1 MLAHPAV
8 LTGRVL
14 PRSTVATV
22 LAVVGFAALTAVAAQ
37 VAIPLP
43 FTPVPI
49 TAQTLV
55 VLLSGAALGSRA
67 GASSQLLYVV
77 AGALGAPI
85 YAEGGGGWETATG
98 ATAGYLV
105 GFIAAAYAVGLLA
118 ERKQDRNFASSL
130 PAFLL
135 GSVVIY
141 TVGITWLMRFLEVD
155 LTRALELGFVP
166 FVIGDGIKLLIA
178 AGLTPVAWKLLGRDN

>member
-22 LAVVGFAALTAVAAQ
+22 IAVVGFAALTAVAAQ
-37 VAIPLP
+37 IAIPLP

-67 GASSQLLYVV
+67 GASSQLLYVF

-85 YAEGGGGWETATG
+85 YAEGVGGWEAATG

-105 GFIAAAYAVGLLA
+105 GFVVAAYVVGLLA
-118 ERKQDRNFASSL
+118 ERKLDRNFASSL

-135 GSVVIY
+135 GSVIIY
-141 TVGITWLMRFLEVD
+141 TLGISWLMTTLEVD
-155 LTRALELGFVP
+155 LARALELGFVP
-166 FVIGDGIKLLIA
+166 FVVGDGVKLLLA
-178 AGLTPVAWKLLGRDN
+178 AGLTPMAWKLLGTKS

>member
-22 LAVVGFAALTAVAAQ
+22 LAVVGFAALTAMAAQ
-37 VAIPLP
+37 IAIPLP

-49 TAQTLV
+49 TGQTLV

-67 GASSQLLYVV
+67 GASSQMLYVLV
-77 AGALGAPI
+77 GAVGAPI
-85 YAEGGGGWETATG
+85 YAEGAGGWEAATG

-105 GFIAAAYAVGLLA
+105 GFVAAAYVVGLLA
-118 ERKQDRNFASSL
+118 ERKQDRTFASSL

-135 GSVVIY
+135 GSVIIY
-141 TVGITWLMRFLEVD
+141 AIGITWLMRFLEVD
-155 LTRALELGFVP
+155 FAVALGLGFAP
-166 FVIGDGIKLLIA
+166 FVVGDLIKLLIA
-178 AGLTPVAWKLLGRDN
+178 AGATPLAWRLVGKNT